1 MAPMHHDAPTG
12 GMTTIDPSIVHDDL
26 AWAHALVGTERGRYR
41 IVSLRGIGGF
51 GAVFEAEQLAPV
63 HRRVALKIPNPSMR
77 SAERDARFQDE
88 AQSLATMRHPGIA
101 TVLDAGVLPGGL
113 PFMAMEF
120 VEGRPFDDAANDLRL
135 PLARRIALLASVCD
149 AVQHAHT
156 KGIVH
161 RDLKPANVLL
171 EEGDRGLRTKV
182 IDFGVAAFVDD
193 ALADPHDVH
202 GTPAFMSPEQL
213 RASHDIDTRTD
224 VWALGVMLFQ
234 QLTGVLP
241 WLPSGDR
248 TLDAERVSTRS
259 LPAVGAQWTALGTEQ
274 PMLRSMEATRR
285 ASTERAHALA
295 IAGDLESICAKCLDR
310 DPEQRYTS
318 AAALAADLRA
328 WLEHDPVSAVATTM
342 RYRARC
348 LARKHPRTVA
358 GLGVVALG
366 TLGAAVVM
374 GVLWQQARH
383 AEAAA
388 VASRDRAERTLGTF
402 LASLR
407 AADALAASNDAAI
420 TIPALL
426 ERIEWNAQA
435 DLAEDL
441 DALTSVRDTVAV
453 VHLANQDFEA
463 ARRNLDAAIA
473 VHRQQVAAASDD
485 AERARASI
493 DLAASLHQLGRARW
507 LLRDVPGSRE
517 AFVESLALREANDP
531 SSIDEIADT
540 MQMVSAAEQGSGNL
554 KRSDDLGDRSIAML
568 KDAGRQGSDAHVAV
582 LMTRANTLL
591 RSGRSQEAMERFA
604 DVARVLA
611 AAGRPDDWRVGR
623 ALSQLAGLQAKSGD
637 TMGALPNYERAL
649 EISAR
654 RFGASHQL
662 VTGIHYR
669 IAELMLQQGATLD
682 RARDHA
688 VLAIDGTRL
697 DAREPLFLAASLE
710 LGARIERARGDRAQS
725 IALQRGALDVRRA
738 ANPIGDASTMVCTA
752 TLGEWL
758 AQDGACDAARPILLE
773 AIERGERSAG
783 NGPAVD
789 AALAAARAAL
799 ARCETV
805 TTPQR

>member
-12 GMTTIDPSIVHDDL
+12 GMTTIEPSIVQDDL
-26 AWAHALVGTERGRYR
+26 AWANDLVGTERGRYR

-135 PLARRIALLASVCD
+135 PLKRRIALLASVCD

-182 IDFGVAAFVDD
+182 IDFGVSAMVD
-193 ALADPHDVH
+193 AGLARPDDVH

-213 RASHDIDTRTD
+213 SASSDIDTRTD
-224 VWALGVMLFQ
+224 VWALGVILFQ
-234 QLTGVLP
+234 QLAGVLP

-248 TLDAERVSTRS
+248 TIDAQRMSTQS
-259 LPAVGAQWTALGTEQ
+259 LPTVGAQWAALGDEQ

-295 IAGDLESICAKCLDR
+295 IAGDLEAICAKCLNK
-310 DPEQRYTS
+310 DPEQRYAS

-328 WLEHDPVSAVATTM
+328 WLAHDPVSAVESSW

-348 LARKHPRTVA
+348 LIRKHPRTVA
-358 GLGVVALG
+358 GLGVVAMG
-366 TLGAAVVM
+366 TLGAAIIM
-374 GVLWQQARH
+374 AVLWQQARH

-388 VASRDRAERTLGTF
+388 ITSRDRAERTLGTF

-435 DLAEDL
+435 ELADDL

-473 VHRQQVAAASDD
+473 VHRQQVAAAVDD
-485 AERARASI
+485 AARRQANLE
-493 DLAASLHQLGRARW
+493 LAASLHQLGRARW
-507 LLRDVPGSRE
+507 LLQDVPGSRE
-517 AFVESLALREANDP
+517 AFIESLALREAHDP
-531 SSIDEIADT
+531 SSIEALADT
-540 MQMVSAAEQGSGNL
+540 MQMVSAAEERSGNQS
-554 KRSDDLGDRSIAML
+554 RSDDLGERSIVL
-568 KDAGRQGSDAHVAV
+568 IKDAGRQGSDAHVAV

-591 RSGRSQEAMERFA
+591 RSGRTQEAMERFA
-604 DVARVLA
+604 EVARVLA
-611 AAGRPDDWRVGR
+611 AAGRPDDWRAGR
-623 ALSQLAGLQAKSGD
+623 ALSQLALLQAKSGD

-654 RFGASHQL
+654 RFGTSHQL
-662 VTGIHYR
+662 VTSIHHR
-669 IAELMLQQGATLD
+669 LAELMLLQGATLD
-682 RARDHA
+682 RAREHA
-688 VLAIDGTRL
+688 MLAIDGRRL
-697 DAREPLFLAASLE
+697 DGRRPLDVAASLE

-738 ANPIGDASTMVCTA
+738 ANPIGDAKTMVCTA
-752 TLGEWL
+752 TLGDWL

-773 AIERGERSAG
+773 AIERGDRLDGRDAEA
-783 NGPAVD
+783 D
-789 AALAAARAAL
+789 AALEAARGAM
-799 ARCETV
+799 ARCATL
-805 TTPQR
+805 TAPQR

>member
-1 MAPMHHDAPTG
+1 MHHDAPTG
-12 GMTTIDPSIVHDDL
+12 GMTTIEPSIVHDDL
-26 AWAHALVGTERGRYR
+26 SWAHALVGAERGRYR

-51 GAVFEAEQLAPV
+51 GAVFEAEQSVPV
-63 HRRVALKIPNPSMR
+63 RRRVALKIPNPSMR

-135 PLARRIALLASVCD
+135 PLERRIALLASVCD
-149 AVQHAHT
+149 AVQHAHA

-182 IDFGVAAFVDD
+182 IDFGVAEFTGGASVSTDE
-193 ALADPHDVH
+193 AH

-213 RASHDIDTRTD
+213 SASSDIDTRTD

-234 QLTGVLP
+234 QLAGVLP

-248 TLDAERVSTRS
+248 MIDAERVSTRS
-259 LPAVGAQWTALGTEQ
+259 LPRVGAQWAALGNEQ

-285 ASTERAHALA
+285 ASTERTHALA
-295 IAGDLESICAKCLDR
+295 IAGDLEAICSKCLDR
-310 DPEQRYTS
+310 DREQRYAS

-328 WLEHDPVSAVATTM
+328 WLAHDPVSAVDPSW

-358 GLGVVALG
+358 GLCVAALG
-366 TLGAAVVM
+366 TLGAAIVM

-388 VASRDRAERTLGTF
+388 IASRDRADRTLGTF

-407 AADALAASNDAAI
+407 SADAMAASNDAVI

-426 ERIEWNAQA
+426 ERIEWNAQT

-473 VHRQQVAAASDD
+473 VHRQQVEAARDD
-485 AERARASI
+485 NERARASI
-493 DLAASLHQLGRARW
+493 ELAASLHQLGRARW
-507 LLRDVPGSRE
+507 LLQDVPGSRE
-517 AFVESLALREANDP
+517 AFIESLALREAHDP
-531 SSIDEIADT
+531 SSIEALAET
-540 MQMVSAAEQGSGNL
+540 MQMVSAVEERSGNL
-554 KRSDDLGDRSIAML
+554 SRSDDLGERSIAML

-582 LMTRANTLL
+582 LMARANTLR
-591 RSGRSQEAMERFA
+591 RSGRTQEARERFA
-604 DVARVLA
+604 EVARVLA
-611 AAGRPDDWRVGR
+611 AAGRPDDWRAGR
-623 ALSQLAGLQAKSGD
+623 ALSQLALLQAKSGD

-662 VTGIHYR
+662 VTSDHHR
-669 IAELMLQQGATLD
+669 IAELMLQQGATLN
-682 RARDHA
+682 RAREHA
-688 VLAIDGTRL
+688 TLAIDGCRL
-697 DAREPLFLAASLE
+697 DGRRPLDLAASLE
-710 LGARIERARGDRAQS
+710 LGARIERVRGDCAQA

-738 ANPIGDASTMVCTA
+738 ANPIGDAKTMVCTA
-752 TLGEWL
+752 TLGDWL

-773 AIERGERSAG
+773 AIERGDRLDGRDA
-783 NGPAVD
+783 AAD
-789 AALAAARAAL
+789 AALEAARSAM
-799 ARCETV
+799 ARCAAI
-805 TTPQR
+805 TTPQ

>member
-1 MAPMHHDAPTG
+1 MAPMHHDAQTG
-12 GMTTIDPSIVHDDL
+12 GMTTMDQSIVHDDL
-26 AWAHALVGTERGRYR
+26 PWAHALVGTERGRYR
-41 IVSLRGIGGF
+41 FVSLRGIGGF
-51 GAVFEAEQLAPV
+51 GAVFEAEQMAPV
-63 HRRVALKIPNPSMR
+63 QRRVALKIPNPSMR

-88 AQSLATMRHPGIA
+88 AQSLAAMRHPGIA
-101 TVLDAGVLPGGL
+101 TVLDAGLLPGGL

-135 PLARRIALLASVCD
+135 PLERRIALLASVCD

-171 EEGDRGLRTKV
+171 EESDRGLRTKV
-182 IDFGVAAFVDD
+182 IDFGVAALVDD
-193 ALADPHDVH
+193 APHDHGEVH

-213 RASHDIDTRTD
+213 RASRDIDTRAD

-248 TLDAERVSTRS
+248 VLDAERVGSRS
-259 LPAVGAQWTALGTEQ
+259 LPAASAQWSVLGQEQ

-295 IAGDLESICAKCLDR
+295 IAGDLEAICAKCLDH
-310 DPEQRYTS
+310 DPEQRYSS

-328 WLEHDPVSAVATTM
+328 WLAHDPVSAVAPSM
-342 RYRARC
+342 HYRARC
-348 LARKHPRTVA
+348 LLRKHPRAAAGAGVA
-358 GLGVVALG
+358 ALG
-366 TLGAAVVM
+366 TLGAAIVM

-388 VASRDRAERTLGTF
+388 VTSRDRAERTLGTF

-441 DALTSVRDTVAV
+441 DALTNVRDTVAV

-473 VHRQQVAAASDD
+473 VHRQQIAAAQDD
-485 AERARASI
+485 AERRQASLE
-493 DLAASLHQLGRARW
+493 LAASLHQLGRARW
-507 LLRDVPGSRE
+507 LLQDVAGSRE
-517 AFVESLALREANDP
+517 AFAESLALREVNDP
-531 SSIDEIADT
+531 SSIDAIADT
-540 MQMVSAAEQGSGNL
+540 MQMVSALEERAGNL
-554 KRSDDLGDRSIAML
+554 ARSDDLGDRSIAML

-591 RSGRSQEAMERFA
+591 RSGRTDEAMEQFA
-604 DVARVLA
+604 EVARVLA
-611 AAGRPDDWRVGR
+611 TAGRPDDWRAGR
-623 ALSQLAGLQAKSGD
+623 ALSQLALLQAKSGD

-662 VTGIHYR
+662 VTSIHHR
-669 IAELMLQQGATLD
+669 IAELILQRGVTLD

-688 VLAIDGTRL
+688 VLAIDGRRL
-697 DAREPLFLAASLE
+697 DGRRPLDLAVSLE

-738 ANPIGDASTMVCTA
+738 ANPIGDTSTLVCTA
-752 TLGEWL
+752 TLGDWL
-758 AQDGACDAARPILLE
+758 AQDGSCDAARPILLE

-789 AALAAARAAL
+789 AALTAARAAL
-799 ARCETV
+799 ARCAQ
-805 TTPQR
+805 P